1 MRRGWPATG
10 VALAVLVSGPFV
22 ATGQETPTEDL
33 IGLFFDC
40 QAFGCRDLDYMRREV
55 PFVNWVLDRE
65 VADVHL
71 LVTSQETGSGG
82 RLYTL
87 AFIGLS
93 GFAGDEQELTVS
105 TAGDAT
111 SDEQRSALAHRIRLG
126 LVRYVQ
132 NTSAAD
138 RLLVSV
144 DAPAAGAPGGAR
156 GSGDAPGVTSPE
168 NDPWNF
174 WVLTIRGNA
183 FLNGEATSK
192 FTNYFGEV
200 EANRT
205 TETWKFGVEA
215 NFSED
220 VQEFQI
226 PDGSGGFEAVEETR
240 SDWNVGGLAVR
251 SLGGQWALGTRAD
264 VGSSTY
270 VNQDF
275 RWSARP
281 GVEYNF
287 FPYAESSRR
296 SMTLQYLLGPTHF
309 EYTDTTIFGKTEET
323 RVQQSLTARLSLV
336 EPWGRWSTSVSGEQ
350 YLHDTSKY
358 SVSIA
363 GNVNLRLF
371 RGFSIRVGGN
381 YSWIRDQLFV
391 AARGATDEEIL
402 LRQRQL
408 ETSYRYFTTF
418 GIEYR
423 FGSIFNNVVNP
434 RFGEGGGGFFF
445 F

>member
-1 MRRGWPATG
+1 MRCGWLTAG
-10 VALAVLVSGPFV
+10 VAIAALTMFPPA
-22 ATGQETPTEDL
+22 ATGQDASGEEL
-33 IGLFFDC
+33 ISLFFDC
-40 QAFGCRDLDYMRREV
+40 QAPGCRDLDYMRREV

-65 VADVHL
+65 VADVHV

-82 RLYTL
+82 RMYTL
-87 AFIGLS
+87 AFIGLAD
-93 GFAGDEQELTVS
+93 FEGDEHELTIS
-105 TAGDAT
+105 TPGDAT
-111 SDEQRSALAHRIRLG
+111 ADEQRSALAQRIRLG
-126 LVRYVQ
+126 LVRYAQ
-132 NTSAAD
+132 NTPVAD
-138 RLLVSV
+138 RLQVTFD
-144 DAPAAGAPGGAR
+144 DASAAGRGGPGEAPGA
-156 GSGDAPGVTSPE
+156 TSPE
-168 NDPWNF
+168 EDPWNF
-174 WVLTIRGNA
+174 WVFTLRGNA

-205 TETWKFGVEA
+205 TELWKFGIESS
-215 NFSED
+215 FSED
-220 VQEFQI
+220 VQQFQI
-226 PDGSGGFEAVEETR
+226 PDGAGGYEVVEETR

-251 SLGGQWALGTRAD
+251 SLGGKWALGTRAD

-275 RWSARP
+275 RWSVRP
-281 GVEYNF
+281 GLEYNF

-309 EYTDTTIFGKTEET
+309 EYTDTTIYGETEET
-323 RVQQSLTARLSLV
+323 RAQQSLTARLSLV
-336 EPWGRWSTSVSGEQ
+336 EPWGRWSTSVSGQQ

-358 SVSIA
+358 SVSIS
-363 GNVNLRLF
+363 GNINVRLF
-371 RGFSIRVGGN
+371 RGFSIRLGGN

-408 ETSYRYFTTF
+408 ETSYRYFTSF

-434 RFGEGGGGFFF
+434 RFGDSGGGGFFF